1 MAHFRGTVQGS
12 RGEASRLGSKSSG
25 MDVVLNGWAV
35 GVHVE
40 AAHEDGKDVIRV
52 FKTKGPYTYDKELI
66 AEIVEGAE
74 SED

>member
-25 MDVVLNGWAV
+25 MSVVLNGWAV

-40 AAHEDGKDVIRV
+40 ATHEDGKDVIRV
-52 FKTKGPYTYDKELI
+52 FKTKGSYTYDKELI
-66 AEIVEGAE
+66 AEIVEGA
-74 SED
+74 